1 MNIEQVILQGNV
13 EIVSQID
20 EDTFK
25 SDIAKAERVILV
37 ISCLG
42 VVSSLGVIAWAALS
56 F

>member
-1 MNIEQVILQGNV
+1 MNR
-13 EIVSQID
+13 D

-37 ISCLG
+37 VGWLG
-42 VVSSLGVIAWAALS
+42 IVSSLGVIAYAVLG